1 VPPDTAP
8 LDAVWLALLVKVLGA
23 ALVVVLASFVAERAG
38 PFFGGVIATLP
49 VSTGPAY
56 VILAVEHD
64 DRFIAATALSS
75 LASNAAMITFLV
87 LLVRLAPYRSLAVTL
102 GVASAV
108 WIALAAALQAV
119 ADWTVWTAVP
129 LVLAFYAL
137 AFPLARRPIP
147 ELRKA
152 AAPARWYDMPLRALL
167 VGVLVA
173 TVTSLSRIIGPAATG
188 IGAIYPIALSS
199 LVVILHLRLGGAA
212 VAAAMRSALITNP
225 GFFLCILTLHL
236 LAEPAGRAWALTA
249 ALAVSLAWALGVLV
263 WKRRLG

>member
-1 VPPDTAP
+1 MP
-8 LDAVWLALLVKVLGA
+8 LEAVWPALLVKVLGA
-23 ALVVVLASFVAERAG
+23 ALVVVLASVVAEKAG

-64 DRFIAATALSS
+64 DRFIADTALSS

-108 WIALAAALQAV
+108 WIALAALQAV
-119 ADWTVWTAVP
+119 AEWTVWTAVP

-147 ELRKA
+147 ELRKT

-173 TVTSLSRIIGPAATG
+173 TVTSLSRVIGPAATG

-249 ALAVSLAWALGVLV
+249 ALVVSLAWALGVLV
-263 WKRRLG
+263 WKRKKPAL